1 VRRALAAVLLAG
13 LALAA
18 PALAATPRTTLPD
31 VEDEVMCVECGTAL
45 NVSQSPVANQE
56 RELIRRLIGQGRTKA
71 QIKAALVDSY
81 GRNVLA
87 EPSDSG
93 VGLAAWWIPVV
104 LAPLGLLVAL
114 LAARRWRRRSA
125 AVEAA
130 GGAAAGA
137 GAAPLAE
144 ADARRLDAELA
155 AFDK

>member
-1 VRRALAAVLLAG
+1 MRRGAAAVLLAFF
-13 LALAA
+13 ALAV

-56 RELIRRLIGQGRTKA
+56 RELIRRMIAQGKTKA

-81 GRNVLA
+81 GPDVLA

-93 VGLAAWWIPVV
+93 IGVAAWWIPVA

-114 LAARRWRRRSA
+114 LAARRWRRRAAAPEPEASA
-125 AVEAA
+125 AA
-130 GGAAAGA
+130 
-137 GAAPLAE
+137 LDE

-155 AFDK
+155 AFDR